1 MRRMPMPPSSATCC
15 LFSTAAVP
23 RSPSRRGRGSGDLF
37 FLLLAFSVLLQ
48 SKAMELVVRT
58 SGSTD

>member
-1 MRRMPMPPSSATCC
+1 MPMPPPSSATCC

-23 RSPSRRGRGSGDLF
+23 RSPSRRGRRSGDL